1 MESKRD
7 EETWG
12 IEWEGPM
19 SIQQEFQ
26 DWIKR
31 TAKRQVVLEK
41 GGWDFSQLIK
51 MNPKILE
58 AQVPSEYK
66 WIYSPTQSGKI
77 AEYQKAEWEI
87 FKASKG
93 IYSQNRERLGKRPIV
108 GDERCVAGHE
118 HSSVALRGA
127 LGDWMGCVLGR
138 DC

>member
-1 MESKRD
+1 
-7 EETWG
+7 
-12 IEWEGPM
+12 
-19 SIQQEFQ
+19 
-26 DWIKR
+26 
-31 TAKRQVVLEK
+31 
-41 GGWDFSQLIK
+41 

-77 AEYQKAEWEI
+77 AEYRKAEWEI
-87 FKASKG
+87 FKASRG
-93 IYSQNRERLGKRPIV
+93 IYSQNRERLGERPIV
-108 GDERCVAGHE
+108 GDERCVAGRE